1 MDHNLQPDAPGI
13 SNEISSPA
21 RAAPAVG
28 KTARWRWLLLP
39 AVLLPIGLWWWWPG
53 DSEAV
58 RYKTAVVERGP
69 VIRQVAVVGTLNPVA
84 TVEVGAQVSGQIIEL
99 NADFNS
105 IVKKGQVL
113 AKLNP
118 KQINAKIQQAEA
130 DLAIARANLS
140 SAKAALL
147 EAEVSQK
154 DANRQLQRARDL
166 FARKLLAET
175 DVEAAALKAEQMAA
189 QLATKHAQVEVAQ
202 ASIRQRQA
210 ALADAQTNLEYTII
224 RAPVDG
230 MVIQRKVN
238 VGQTLV
244 SNMQT
249 PVLFVLAEALDAMQ
263 LEASVDEAD
272 IGVVQVGQP
281 VSFTVD
287 AFGEQKFDGE
297 VGSVRMVPTSVQN
310 VVTYTVIIQVN
321 NAGKRLLPGM
331 TANANIEI
339 ARLDDT
345 LRVPNAALRF
355 QPETGEAAE
364 GNQRPGGAGMVERF
378 ASQLQLDEAQKQS
391 LQQRLQTAMSRQNSM
406 PPAPPGAQG
415 SAGPGNRGVFRE
427 VLKAFRSEL
436 RADQQGKL
444 DALMAEWGSGNR
456 KRIWLLDDDD
466 RLIAVSVQLG
476 ASDESHT
483 AITGGDL
490 KEGAR
495 VVVGRERSEP

>member
-1 MDHNLQPDAPGI
+1 MDHNPQQDTQGI
-13 SNEISSPA
+13 DNDFSMPA
-21 RAAPAVG
+21 RAGQVNRRSS
-28 KTARWRWLLLP
+28 RWRWLTLP
-39 AVLLPIGLWWWWPG
+39 ALVLPLVIWWWWPSAG
-53 DSEAV
+53 DGV
-58 RYKTAVVERGP
+58 RYKSVLVDRGP

-105 IVKKGQVL
+105 VVKQGQVL

-140 SAKAALL
+140 SARAALL
-147 EAEVSQK
+147 EAEVNQK
-154 DANRQLQRARDL
+154 DANRQLQRAHDL
-166 FARKLLAET
+166 FSRKLLAET
-175 DVEAAALKAEQMAA
+175 DVEAATLKAEQATA
-189 QLATKHAQVEVAQ
+189 QLATKRAQVEVAE

-210 ALADAQTNLEYTII
+210 ALTDAQTNLEYTII

-249 PVLFVLAEALDAMQ
+249 PVLFVLAEALEQMQ

-287 AFGEQKFDGE
+287 AFGEQKFSGD
-297 VGSVRMVPTSVQN
+297 VSSVRMVPTSVQN
-310 VVTYTVIIQVN
+310 VVTYTVIIRVN
-321 NAGKRLLPGM
+321 NAGQRLLPGM
-331 TANANIEI
+331 TANASIEI

-355 QPETGEAAE
+355 QPEAGETGDS
-364 GNQRPGGAGMVERF
+364 GQRPGGTGMIERF
-378 ASQLQLDEAQKQS
+378 ASQLQLDESQKQS
-391 LQQRLQTAMSRQNSM
+391 LQQRLQAVTSQQNSA
-406 PPAPPGAQG
+406 PPPGAPG
-415 SAGPGNRGVFRE
+415 AGGGGRGAFRE
-427 VLKAFRSEL
+427 VLKNFRSEL
-436 RADQQGKL
+436 RPDQQAKL
-444 DALMAEWGSGNR
+444 DQMMAEWGAGNR
-456 KRIWLLDDDD
+456 KRLWLLNEDEQ
-466 RLIAVSVQLG
+466 LTPVSVQLG
-476 ASDESHT
+476 ASDESYT
-483 AITGGDL
+483 AIMAGDL
-490 KEGAR
+490 QAGAR
-495 VVVGRERSEP
+495 IVIGRERPTP